1 MTNIRRLG
9 KDEKIPYD
17 LLLLADENVE
27 AINKYI
33 FDCEIYVLEQENKII
48 AEYAFQQIDESEAEI
63 KNIALTPEVQGKGI
77 GKTLVRDA
85 ADRAKARGFK
95 TITIGT
101 GDASTKQ
108 LHLYQEEGFKM
119 AIARINFFVNNYLR
133 PIFENEKELK
143 DMIVLRKELR

>member
-48 AEYAFQQIDESEAEI
+48 AEYALQQIDESEAEI